1 MDSIEQQSI
10 LTLVRA
16 GLGFREIERKL
27 GVRRETVSKYAKAAG
42 LGPPPKSKPASAE
55 GVPTG
60 SGDQNRPAAVGCP
73 PDGGA
78 AKPPATPGVNISTCA
93 PWAEWIAEQIDLGR
107 NAMAIYQDLVDRH
120 GFTAKYDSVKRYVG
134 RLREREPERYD
145 RLEFLPGEEAQ
156 VDYGQGAPTLYEKTG
171 RMRRPRLFVMTL
183 RYSRKAF
190 RKVVWSSSKE
200 TWARLHEEAFRTFG
214 GCPQYVV
221 LDNLKEGVLE
231 ADIYEPRLNPV
242 FAAMLDHYGVVADP
256 ARPGDPDR
264 KGSVEN
270 AIGHTQSTALKGRE
284 FSALEE
290 QNEFLASWEERWA
303 APRIHG
309 RAKRQVREMFEEERP
324 YLKTLPLTRFRYFKQ
339 ESRTVQDDGMIEV
352 ARSYY
357 FASPKLIGARVP
369 VRIFD
374 TEIEIL
380 HPTSLAL
387 VRRHAIRPRPGSLS
401 IDDSERIFNPS
412 RQTEQLLRQA
422 RAIGPSTH
430 ALCELLFRE
439 EGRTGQRRIQGLV
452 ALTRRFSADRV
463 ERACAHALERG
474 CRRYKTIRQL
484 LEAEADQAAREA
496 APAGLAQNHALI
508 RTAADYQQFWESHSQ
523 MTLGLQ
529 SLPELS
535 TCNNKES
542 MTHAD
547 ESNRT

>member
-1 MDSIEQQSI
+1 MDTTEQQSI

-16 GLGFREIERKL
+16 GLGYREIERKL
-27 GVRRETVSKYAKAAG
+27 GIRRETVSKYARAAG
-42 LGPPPKSKPASAE
+42 LGPPGKPKPASGE

-60 SGDQNRPAAVGCP
+60 SGEQNRPAVEGCP
-73 PDGGA
+73 PGGGVS
-78 AKPPATPGVNISTCA
+78 KSLATPGVNISTCA
-93 PWAEWIAEQIDLGR
+93 PWAEWIAEQVDLGR
-107 NAMAIYQDLVDRH
+107 NAMSIYQDLVDRH

-134 RLREREPERYD
+134 RLRQREPERFD

-156 VDYGQGAPTLYEKTG
+156 VDYGQGAPTLYAKTG

-190 RKVVWSSSKE
+190 RKVVWNSSKE
-200 TWARLHEEAFRTFG
+200 TWAKLHEEAFRAFG

-221 LDNLKEGVLE
+221 LDNLREGVVE
-231 ADIYEPRLNPV
+231 PDIYEPRLNPV
-242 FAAMLDHYGVVADP
+242 FAAMLAHYGVVADP

-264 KGSVEN
+264 KGTVEN

-284 FSALEE
+284 FSSLEE

-303 APRIHG
+303 APRVHG
-309 RAKRQVREMFEEERP
+309 RAKRQVIQMFNEERP
-324 YLKTLPLTRFRYFKQ
+324 YLKGLPLTHFRYFKQ

-357 FASPKLIGARVP
+357 FAAPQLIGARVP

-380 HPTSLAL
+380 HPTTLAL
-387 VRRHAIRPRPGSLS
+387 VRRHAVRPRPGSLS
-401 IDDSERIFNPS
+401 IDDSERIYNPS
-412 RQTEQLLRQA
+412 RQTERLLKQA
-422 RAIGPSTH
+422 RTIGPATH

-452 ALTRRFSADRV
+452 SLTRRFTADRV
-463 ERACAHALERG
+463 ERACVQALERG
-474 CRRYKTIRQL
+474 CRRYRTIRML
-484 LEAEADQAAREA
+484 LEAEAEQQSRSDTTQ
-496 APAGLAQNHALI
+496 LVQHDVLI
-508 RTAADYQQFWESHSQ
+508 REAADYQQFWEEHSQ
-523 MTLGLQ
+523 MTAGLQ
-529 SLPELS
+529 QLAAHND
-535 TCNNKES
+535 NNKEY

-547 ESNRT
+547 ESV